1 MEILIDIIKYLFESP
16 SGMYLGVAPMVIAK
30 GVSQVAGLVSAFS
43 GGGKRRREQR
53 AAEAEMGRYKEKY
66 EQLDTSNPYAN
77 MTNPYENL
85 TVNTQ
90 AADFA
95 AQQSAQGAANIMSGM
110 AAAAGGGGVAAL
122 AQSMA
127 NSQAQQAQQASAS
140 IAQQESRNQ
149 AMAAQGEMKRQQ
161 LIAAGEQESQ
171 SREASKT
178 ATLLSMS
185 QQRVAAAK
193 QAREKAT
200 QKQLGAL
207 SGAAEDLDQGDQS
220 GLSALGGLAAKGGQ
234 ALGGFVKGL
243 GVGL

>member
-1 MEILIDIIKYLFESP
+1 MEILVDIIKYLFESP
-16 SGMYLGVAPMVIAK
+16 SGMYLGVAPALIAK
-30 GVSQVAGLVSAFS
+30 GVGQVAGLVSAFS

-77 MTNPYENL
+77 MTNPFENL

-95 AQQSAQGAANIMSGM
+95 AQQNSQNSANIMSGL

-127 NSQAQQAQQASAS
+127 NSQAQATQQASAS
-140 IAQQESRNQ
+140 IAQQESQNQ
-149 AMAAQGEMKRQQ
+149 QLAAQGEFKRQSM
-161 LIAAGEQESQ
+161 IASGEQEAQ

-200 QKQLGAL
+200 QQQLGAL
-207 SGAAEDLDQGDQS
+207 SGATEDLDSQES
-220 GLSALGGLAAKGGQ
+220 GLKALGGLAAKGGQ